1 MLRILLTGAALL
13 TAATMIADSWSLD
26 SCISYALSHN
36 ITVKQREADR
46 DMGQISLEENI
57 NGFLPTMS
65 AGANES
71 FSFGRGLTADN
82 TYANRNTSSFGW
94 SVSLNVPLTYA
105 LGQGQARVKQ
115 SRTYLQALL
124 HQWEA
129 ARENV
134 ELNVISAYLQVL
146 YARELLAVAQGQTE
160 LSERQL
166 QERHTLLDAGKIA
179 ELDVIQAE
187 SQLAQD
193 RLNQASATND
203 LTTARLELMQLLE
216 LPREL
221 YDSFDILPV
230 EMPETL
236 AASDVESVYNNAL
249 RYNGAIQAQL
259 DNVEYARQGITVART
274 AYIPSVGLSAA
285 LGSSYY
291 NLSGATNDSFAH
303 QMRHNFSQSVGLS
316 LSVPLFDA
324 FSRHNSVRRARA
336 NHLNANLSLIA
347 AQEQLY
353 KTITTAR
360 TQALNA
366 QSRLV
371 AAGTAA
377 DAALA
382 SLDAVNHKYT
392 YDRATPT
399 EVEQAKTTYAR
410 AASEAVRAKYELIL
424 RLRILDFYNRP
435 NF

>member
-13 TAATMIADSWSLD
+13 TAATIMAESWSLD

-179 ELDVIQAE
+179 ELDVLQAE

-274 AYIPSVGLSAA
+274 AYIPSVGLSAG

-382 SLDAVNHKYT
+382 SLEAVNRKYT